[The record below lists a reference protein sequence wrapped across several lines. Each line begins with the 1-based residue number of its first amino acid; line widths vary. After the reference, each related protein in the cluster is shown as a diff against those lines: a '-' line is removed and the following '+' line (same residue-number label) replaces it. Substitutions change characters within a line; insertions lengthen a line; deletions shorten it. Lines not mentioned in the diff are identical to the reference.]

1 MSESKRERREE
12 DDLTSSPA
20 RQEDGSQ
27 DSDLADVAL
36 AAEGD
41 PQAFERLYHRHAA
54 RVYSLA
60 RRMTSDQEAEE
71 LTQDVFVRTWQKLH
85 TFRGEAQFSS
95 WLHRLAVNVI
105 YGRQRTKSV
114 RRGRLASDERALDR
128 AATRIGGHGSPEIRI
143 DFESA
148 IRHLPDGAKQI
159 FVLHDVEGYKHREI
173 ADMLEISEGTSKSQ
187 LHRARLIL
195 REHLYR

>member
-1 MSESKRERREE
+1 MGDSKGERVEE

-20 RQEDGSQ
+20 RQEDATQ
-27 DSDLADVAL
+27 DSDRVDVAL

-41 PQAFERLYHRHAA
+41 PQAFERLYRRHAA

-71 LTQDVFVRTWQKLH
+71 LTQDVFVRTWKKLH

-95 WLHRLAVNVI
+95 WLYRLAVNVI
-105 YGRQRTKSV
+105 YARQRTKSV

-128 AATRIGGHGSPEIRI
+128 AATRGRSGSLEIRI
-143 DFESA
+143 DFEAA
-148 IRHLPDGAKQI
+148 IQHLPAGAKEI

-187 LHRARLIL
+187 LHRARMIL
-195 REHLYR
+195 RDHLHR